1 MTDRQLASIDQYLVQ
16 RHFPARQL
24 LQIELSSPI
33 CQVVTAGPSIHLVIR
48 KLTYLTLGR
57 AEKHKYTKNSM
68 ANPQVQRPFCKS
80 VLQVQVPVV
89 VTLARKSMQLDQVL
103 KLVPGMM
110 IQFEK
115 PFDAPMSLE
124 VDDQPIAE
132 GDVVKAGDKFAIRI
146 TQVSSPSERFVNLT
160 RSASTS

>member
-1 MTDRQLASIDQYLVQ
+1 
-16 RHFPARQL
+16 
-24 LQIELSSPI
+24 
-33 CQVVTAGPSIHLVIR
+33 
-48 KLTYLTLGR
+48 
-57 AEKHKYTKNSM
+57 M

-160 RSASTS
+160 RLASTS